1 MSKQYKAGG
10 EVDAWCTKCLLM
22 LNHRIIAV
30 GADGVPVKVE
40 CQTCD
45 GVHIFR
51 AHAPGTKPSAVQ
63 GVRTRAASS
72 SSASTSAPKGAPRGR
87 ASAAAREEAEAKS
100 AAANLRLWES
110 SVSGHHPTEFRAYGI
125 REVFAA
131 NELMRHSKFG
141 DGVVLEVIDRQKI
154 RVLFRDEPRVL
165 AHGVS

>member
-45 GVHIFR
+45 GVHNYR
-51 AHAPGTKPSAVQ
+51 SHAPGTKPAAVS
-63 GVRTRAASS
+63 GTRTRVASASS
-72 SSASTSAPKGAPRGR
+72 SGGTTRSR
-87 ASAAAREEAEAKS
+87 ASAAAREEAESK
-100 AAANLRLWES
+100 AAALNLRQWES
-110 SVSGHHPTEFRAYGI
+110 SVAGHHPSEFRAYGI

-141 DGVVLEVIDRQKI
+141 DGVVVEVIDRQKI
-154 RVLFRDEPRVL
+154 RVLFRDEARVL

>member
-30 GADGVPVKVE
+30 GPDGVPAKVE

-45 GVHIFR
+45 GVHNYR
-51 AHAPGTKPSAVQ
+51 AHAPGTKPTAAP
-63 GVRTRAASS
+63 GVRTRAAASS
-72 SSASTSAPKGAPRGR
+72 STTKSAPRGR

-100 AAANLRLWES
+100 AAANLRHWES
-110 SVSGHHPTEFRAYGI
+110 SVSGHHPSEFRAYGI
-125 REVFAA
+125 REVFTA

-154 RVLFRDEPRVL
+154 RVLFRDEARVL

>member
-45 GVHIFR
+45 GVHNYR
-51 AHAPGTKPSAVQ
+51 AHAPGSKPTAAP

-72 SSASTSAPKGAPRGR
+72 SSSASSSKAAPRGR
-87 ASAAAREEAEAKS
+87 ASAAAREEAEAKT
-100 AAANLRLWES
+100 AAANLRQWES
-110 SVSGHHPTEFRAYGI
+110 SVSGHHPSDFRAYGI
-125 REVFAA
+125 REVFTA

-154 RVLFRDEPRVL
+154 RVLFRDEARVL

>member
-10 EVDAWCTKCLLM
+10 EVDAWCTKCLII

-30 GADGVPVKVE
+30 GPDGVPVRVE

-45 GVHIFR
+45 GSHNYR
-51 AHAPGTKPSAVQ
+51 AHAPGTKPAAVS
-63 GVRTRAASS
+63 GTRTRAASPT
-72 SSASTSAPKGAPRGR
+72 ASKGPARGR
-87 ASAAAREEAEAKS
+87 ASAAAREEAESKT
-100 AAANLRLWES
+100 AALNLRQWES
-110 SVSGHHPTEFRAYGI
+110 SVAGRHPSEFRAYGI

-141 DGVVLEVIDRQKI
+141 DGVVVEVIDRQKI
-154 RVLFRDEPRVL
+154 RVLFRDEARVL

>member
-30 GADGVPVKVE
+30 GPDGGPAKVE

-45 GVHIFR
+45 GVHNFR
-51 AHAPGTKPSAVQ
+51 AHAPGTKPTAAP

-72 SSASTSAPKGAPRGR
+72 SSSSSATKSAPRGR

-100 AAANLRLWES
+100 AAANLRHWEA
-110 SVSGHHPTEFRAYGI
+110 SVSGHHPSEFRAYGF
-125 REVFAA
+125 REVFTA

-141 DGVVLEVIDRQKI
+141 DGVVVEVIDRQKI

-165 AHGVS
+165 AHGVT

>member
-22 LNHRIIAV
+22 LNHRIIAI

-45 GVHIFR
+45 GVHNFR
-51 AHAPGTKPSAVQ
+51 AHAPGTKATAAP
-63 GVRTRAASS
+63 GVRTRASS
-72 SSASTSAPKGAPRGR
+72 SSSSSSTKPAPRGR

-100 AAANLRLWES
+100 AAANLRQWES
-110 SVSGHHPTEFRAYGI
+110 SVSGHHPSDFRAYGI

-154 RVLFRDEPRVL
+154 RVLFRDEARVL